1 MQFESGAGMG
11 KSVRRGDLVVSL
23 VNSMLIDLAAPSN
36 INYWWNFGILLGVCL
51 GIQIVSGVLL
61 AMHYSGDAD
70 LAFNSVMHIIRDVK
84 GGYVLRNMH
93 GNGASLFFVCVF
105 AHIGRGVYYGGYR
118 KRAVWN
124 VGVILLL
131 LMIITAFLGY
141 VLPWGQMS
149 Y

>member
-70 LAFNSVMHIIRDVK
+70 LAFNSVMQYNSGRERGLCVAKYAWKWGVIIFCVCIRAYRK
-84 GGYVLRNMH
+84 GG
-93 GNGASLFFVCVF
+93 
-105 AHIGRGVYYGGYR
+105 
-118 KRAVWN
+118 
-124 VGVILLL
+124 
-131 LMIITAFLGY
+131 IITGVTGKGRY
-141 VLPWGQMS
+141 GTWG
-149 Y
+149 